1 MSTQSPAPSPRAFD
15 FAAWRPAGKSW
26 WLILAAFAVGLG
38 LFAWIWSGD
47 RNRSDDFYRADR
59 AAPTSDAP
67 FYAPLPVPAPA
78 GGDGAAPATPQPLP
92 AAVPGEEQERPQL
105 VENPNPPAPPQ
116 SAPAAPPSVPAAPA
130 GARTAA
136 SALPGNRAPQY
147 PAQALRRG
155 EAGTVRIR
163 VEVSES
169 GEAGNV
175 EVAEGSGS
183 RLLDRAALAAV
194 RQWRFRPATRGGRPV
209 ADTVIVPITF
219 NANQ

>member
-1 MSTQSPAPSPRAFD
+1 
-15 FAAWRPAGKSW
+15 
-26 WLILAAFAVGLG
+26 
-38 LFAWIWSGD
+38 
-47 RNRSDDFYRADR
+47 
-59 AAPTSDAP
+59 AAPPS
-67 FYAPLPVPAPA
+67 
-78 GGDGAAPATPQPLP
+78 
-92 AAVPGEEQERPQL
+92 
-105 VENPNPPAPPQ
+105 
-116 SAPAAPPSVPAAPA
+116 SAPAAPS

-163 VEVSES
+163 VEVTES
-169 GEAGNV
+169 GDVGSL